1 MSAAITHSGLHR
13 EHREPWENVEERE
26 ITLIQRFL
34 PHTSP
39 LNPPEHRGPEMGRL
53 PQIKSKR
60 QKAGKK
66 EVKREVEGDRGDL

>member
-39 LNPPEHRGPEMGRL
+39 LNPPEPRGPEMGRL

-66 EVKREVEGDRGDL
+66 GVKREVEGDCGDL

>member
-1 MSAAITHSGLHR
+1 MSATITHSGLHR

-39 LNPPEHRGPEMGRL
+39 LNPPEHGGPEMGRL
-53 PQIKSKR
+53 PQIKSER
-60 QKAGKK
+60 QKA
-66 EVKREVEGDRGDL
+66 EKREKEVEGDSQDL